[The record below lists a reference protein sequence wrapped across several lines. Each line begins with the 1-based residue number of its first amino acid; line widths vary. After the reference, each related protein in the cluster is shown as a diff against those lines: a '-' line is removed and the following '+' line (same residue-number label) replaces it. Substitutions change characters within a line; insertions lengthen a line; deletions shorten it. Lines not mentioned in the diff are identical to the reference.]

1 MIHQIMHS
9 HVAVAP
15 AADSAERCAALPEAQ
30 ECGDYS
36 RARACPSRWG
46 GQPHLRKSLR
56 GTFSCSFPMKG
67 ESPKRP
73 QTRLFSVQAIAQRPQ
88 RVEPFIK
95 SSTFFALVT
104 EFREEFSG
112 SPDPLPQNPQ
122 ERGIEGSSAGS
133 HTDNQTRSM
142 YDIILRDSEAM
153 RIASAA
159 SAFPKHYYSQKFLLE
174 RLQDYWGDQLKNPL
188 LLARLHRNVTVDG
201 RYLAIPTEQYLD
213 ITTWGQAN
221 DIWIKVAQEL
231 GEQALCLALHNAGL
245 KPHDLGALLFTTVT
259 GIASPSID
267 ALLINRM
274 GLPANIR
281 RTPIFGLG
289 CVAGAAGIA
298 RAADYVRAY
307 PSQAAALVSV
317 ELCSLTLQ
325 REDLEVANLISSGLF
340 ADGSAAVIV
349 TGAEFESPGSEI
361 SGPKILAT
369 RSIFYPGTEE
379 MMGWNISEKGFRIVL
394 STEVPNL
401 IRQNLGRDVDA
412 FLADNG
418 YRRSDLRSWV
428 LHTGGPKVL
437 EACSTALGLH
447 HGQLDASWDCLRKV
461 GNLSSASVLVVLED
475 VMKHRRPEPGAMG
488 LLAAMGPGF
497 CSELLLLQW

>member
-1 MIHQIMHS
+1 MRQRRHRVSSRPKSWRQHRL
-9 HVAVAP
+9 
-15 AADSAERCAALPEAQ
+15 AEVCNRKHGPYLIRRLSQ
-30 ECGDYS
+30 VVGVS
-36 RARACPSRWG
+36 RS
-46 GQPHLRKSLR
+46 
-56 GTFSCSFPMKG
+56 FS
-67 ESPKRP
+67 E
-73 QTRLFSVQAIAQRPQ
+73 TRF
-88 RVEPFIK
+88 
-95 SSTFFALVT
+95 
-104 EFREEFSG
+104 
-112 SPDPLPQNPQ
+112 PLPQTPQ
-122 ERGIEGSSAGS
+122 ERGIEDSSAGL
-133 HTDNQTRSM
+133 HTDNQTRPL
-142 YDIILRDSEAM
+142 YDIILSDSEAM

-159 SAFPKHYYSQKFLLE
+159 SAFPKHYYSQKVLLE

-213 ITTWGQAN
+213 IKTWGQAN

-274 GLPANIR
+274 GLPTNIR

-325 REDLEVANLISSGLF
+325 REDLSVANLISSGLF

-349 TGAEFESPGSEI
+349 TGAEFESSGSEI

-369 RSIFYPGTEE
+369 RSVFYPGTEE
-379 MMGWNISEKGFRIVL
+379 MMGWNISERGFRIVL
-394 STEVPNL
+394 STEVPSL

-418 YRRSDLRSWV
+418 YRRSDLQSWV

-437 EACSTALGLH
+437 EACATALGLH
-447 HGQLDASWDCLRKV
+447 NGQLDASWNCLRKV

-475 VMKHRRPEPGAMG
+475 VIKHRRPEPGAMG
-488 LLAAMGPGF
+488 LLAAMGPVFVPSFYF
-497 CSELLLLQW
+497 CDGKVRGCLIRQIRSHHIEAGAQRWRYDSDRHRSWRFAMPQFLDH